1 MTKLSIQRENFATGF
16 ITFQILRLSEL
27 KIFRQLAKT
36 ERRKPLGP
44 AGLLR
49 ARLLLDGRL
58 HVLLKA
64 VQAVRPPGLGP
75 QEERETAPRCR
86 NSVWGEDARW
96 PLLSVRWDWSGG
108 LWGKG
113 TLCPENVLRP
123 VHPAGASVFRVP
135 SQTEG
140 PQVTPR
146 WGQISVGGM
155 KHSTAHHE
163 GGHWRQHPNGG
174 SSSGGKGPGPP
185 RRAIE

>member
-58 HVLLKA
+58 HVSLKA
-64 VQAVRPPGLGP
+64 VQAVQPPGLGP
-75 QEERETAPRCR
+75 QEERETAPRCQ

-123 VHPAGASVFRVP
+123 VHPAGASVFRAP

-140 PQVTPR
+140 PQDTSMGPN
-146 WGQISVGGM
+146 ICGGNETLNPA
-155 KHSTAHHE
+155 SRGRALETTSGWWAFFR
-163 GGHWRQHPNGG
+163 RQ
-174 SSSGGKGPGPP
+174 
-185 RRAIE
+185 RARPATQGY